1 MAKTL
6 TDRTVQA
13 LKGRKG
19 ERYVVMD
26 SGPGFVRGLG
36 IRVGEDGGK
45 VFVLIKRLKRDDG
58 KVSSPVRLSLGD
70 YPVLSL
76 AEARAKAIE
85 WSNLIAR
92 GIDPREERKRIE
104 EEHRLAEMRRKASTF
119 DAIAG
124 RFFASPRFKAQR
136 QGFVVERIVRKE
148 LLPALGQKPVAEIT
162 HRDIRD
168 IIEAVVARPA
178 PRYAHNVLDAAA
190 AVFEFAV
197 DREDVD
203 ANPCRLLRRKSLI
216 GAKRI
221 RQHVLD
227 DVELR
232 TLWEA
237 CERLGYP
244 YAPLFRLLLMTG
256 VRLNEAAG
264 ARWPEFNLDAKLWTI
279 PAERFK
285 SDAEH
290 IVPLSDDVVALL
302 RELPQFSTDYL
313 FSGPSGN
320 RINSFNKAKARLDK
334 EMLAILREANPT
346 AVLEP
351 FVIHDLRRT
360 CRTRLSALKV
370 QDHVAEMVIGHAR
383 KGLQRVY
390 DQHRF
395 IDEMREALDRWAL
408 SLRAIVNPP
417 STANVVALRATA

>member
-1 MAKTL
+1 
-6 TDRTVQA
+6 
-13 LKGRKG
+13 
-19 ERYVVMD
+19 
-26 SGPGFVRGLG
+26 
-36 IRVGEDGGK
+36 
-45 VFVLIKRLKRDDG
+45 
-58 KVSSPVRLSLGD
+58 
-70 YPVLSL
+70 
-76 AEARAKAIE
+76 
-85 WSNLIAR
+85 
-92 GIDPREERKRIE
+92 
-104 EEHRLAEMRRKASTF
+104 MRRKASTF

-148 LLPALGQKPVAEIT
+148 LLPTLGQKPAAEIT

-227 DVELR
+227 DAELR
-232 TLWEA
+232 VLWQA
-237 CERLGYP
+237 TERLGYP
-244 YAPLFRLLLMTG
+244 YCPLFRLLLLTG

-264 ARWPEFNLDAKLWTI
+264 SRWGEFDLTGKIWRI

-302 RELPQFSTDYL
+302 RELPQFTTDYL
-313 FSGPSGN
+313 FSGPSGG

-334 EMLAILREANPT
+334 EMLAILREANP
-346 AVLEP
+346 AAGLEP
-351 FVIHDLRRT
+351 FVVHDLRRT
-360 CRTRLSALKV
+360 CRTRLSALKI

-390 DQHRF
+390 DQHKF
-395 IDEMREALDRWAL
+395 IDEMREALQKWSIAL
-408 SLRAIVNPP
+408 RIIVNPP
-417 STANVVALRATA
+417 TPTDEVVVAFRATA

>member
-1 MAKTL
+1 MARTL
-6 TDRTVQA
+6 TDRTIQT
-13 LKGRKG
+13 LRPKGR
-19 ERYVVMD
+19 RYEVMD

-36 IRVGEDGGK
+36 VRVGEDGRK
-45 VFVLIKRLKRDDG
+45 VFVLIKRLEKG
-58 KVSSPVRLSLGD
+58 GNPVRLSLGD

-76 AEARAKAIE
+76 GEARAKAIE

-92 GIDPREERKRIE
+92 GIDPREERRRIE
-104 EEHRLAEMRRKASTF
+104 EERRLAEMRREASTF
-119 DAIAG
+119 GGIAE
-124 RFFASPRFKAQR
+124 RFFASPRFKEQR
-136 QGFVVERIVRKE
+136 QGFVVERVVRKE
-148 LLPALGQKPVAEIT
+148 LLPTLGQRPAAEIT

-197 DREDVD
+197 DRDDID

-216 GAKRI
+216 GAKQI
-221 RQHVLD
+221 RQRVLTD
-227 DVELR
+227 TELR
-232 TLWEA
+232 VLWQA
-237 CERLGYP
+237 TGRLGYP
-244 YAPLFRLLLMTG
+244 YGPLFRLLTLTG

-264 ARWPEFNLDAKLWTI
+264 ARRGEFDLAGKLWRI
-279 PAERFK
+279 PRERFK

-290 IVPLSDDVVALL
+290 IVALSDDAIAVLQQ
-302 RELPQFSTDYL
+302 LPQFTTDYL
-313 FSGPSGN
+313 FSGRSGG
-320 RINSFNKAKARLDK
+320 RINSFNKAKLKLDR
-334 EMLAILREANPT
+334 EMLAILREANPA

-370 QDHVAEMVIGHAR
+370 QDQVAEMVIGHAR

-395 IDEMREALDRWAL
+395 IDEMREVLDRWAL
-408 SLRAIVNPP
+408 SLRTIVNPP
-417 STANVVALRATA
+417 TTDNVVALRATA